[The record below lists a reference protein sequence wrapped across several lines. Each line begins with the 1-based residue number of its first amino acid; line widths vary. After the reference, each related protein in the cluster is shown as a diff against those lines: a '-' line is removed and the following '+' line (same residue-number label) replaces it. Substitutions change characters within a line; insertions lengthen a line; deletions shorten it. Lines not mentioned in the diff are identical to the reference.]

1 MNNASLVIADA
12 DALIAFANPDDIHH
26 HRARLVSQSLDQQGI
41 AILFPTTAIIEA
53 VTTLQ
58 RKLTKPQI
66 AAFIVDEVKEGTIAI
81 QEVDQ
86 DTLIQ
91 AVGLFHPLGSK
102 QNTLFDAVVAALA
115 KRLNADAI
123 FSFDEWYRKIG
134 LTLTDDLIAETK
146 HAA

>member
-26 HRARLVSQSLDQQGI
+26 HRARVVNQSLDQQGFT
-41 AILFPTTAIIEA
+41 ILFPTTAIIEA

-66 AAFIVDEVKEGTIAI
+66 AAFIVDGVKEGTIAT

-91 AVGLFHPLGSK
+91 AVGLFNPLGSK

-134 LTLTDDLIAETK
+134 LTLTDDLIAEEK
-146 HAA
+146 QAA